1 MVLTVGDLHAV
12 QFAECLIMRGDIE
25 HTVSISI
32 EGDFDLRDTVRGGRN
47 TRELE
52 PAERVVVLGAA
63 TFTFI
68 HLNENA
74 RLVAGVNREY
84 L

>member
-1 MVLTVGDLHAV
+1 MCGDV
-12 QFAECLIMRGDIE
+12 EDTI
-25 HTVSISI
+25 SISI
-32 EGDFDLRDTVRGGRN
+32 EGNFDLRDTTRGGRN

-52 PAERVVVLGAA
+52 PAEWVVVLGAA

-68 HLNENA
+68 HLNENT